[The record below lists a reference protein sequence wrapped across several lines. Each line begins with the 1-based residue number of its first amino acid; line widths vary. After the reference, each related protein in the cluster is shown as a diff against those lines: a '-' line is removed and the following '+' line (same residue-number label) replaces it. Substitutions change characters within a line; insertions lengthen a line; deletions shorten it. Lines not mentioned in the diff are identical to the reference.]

1 MPGDPV
7 PTTNRKRPKRE
18 EDMIS
23 GSTHSSV
30 RVRWGFRHHLS
41 QPFIL
46 HGSKALR
53 MGLGNDHIET
63 SDSAGGKIQ
72 IS

>member
-1 MPGDPV
+1 MPGEPV
-7 PTTNRKRPKRE
+7 PTRDRKRPKRE

-23 GSTHSSV
+23 GSTHSV

-53 MGLGNDHIET
+53 MGLGKDHIET

-72 IS
+72 I